1 MTFPLDRRKLSE
13 WNIPGFRVGPGRQ
26 RVSNWQIPSL
36 YALAAVLAGMILP
49 RLESR
54 WLPRVHS
61 NLSISSALTL
71 FGAIGSGMISLTGV
85 VFALAFVMVQFSS
98 VAYSPRLSM
107 WIAQDRVLWHSLGVF
122 TATFLYSLAGIG
134 WVDRYGSGGVPL
146 ISSLIVLV
154 LLFVSVGMFIALV
167 ERISLVQIHRMLAFT
182 GTQGR
187 EVVET
192 MYPPIEAPA
201 ALVEPEEYRRLP
213 VKQKL
218 LHRGRPLVIQAIDE
232 AKLQSLASSS
242 GGIVE
247 VVATVGDTMM
257 EGMELLRVYG
267 SKEEINDQAL
277 RTAFMVG
284 EQRTFDQDPKYAIRL
299 LVDIA
304 IRALSPAI
312 NDPTTA
318 VQALDQIEDLL
329 RRLGR
334 RRLEIGAI
342 HDGQGDLR
350 LVTPHPSWEDF
361 LALAFDEIRVYG
373 ASSVQVMRRMKA
385 LASDLIDFLPEERRK
400 PLLRQ
405 QRRLNATIARSFETA
420 EEKREAS
427 VEDRQGLGVTRED

>member
-201 ALVEPEEYRRLP
+201 ALVEPEEYRKLP

-232 AKLQSLASSS
+232 VKLQSLASSS

>member
-13 WNIPGFRVGPGRQ
+13 WNIPGFRVGLGRQ

-54 WLPRVHS
+54 WLPGVHS

-71 FGAIGSGMISLTGV
+71 FGAIGTGMISLTGV

-98 VAYSPRLSM
+98 MAYSPRLSM

-167 ERISLVQIHRMLAFT
+167 ERISLLQIHRMLAFT

-201 ALVEPEEYRRLP
+201 AP
-213 VKQKL
+213 
-218 LHRGRPLVIQAIDE
+218 A
-232 AKLQSLASSS
+232 
-242 GGIVE
+242 
-247 VVATVGDTMM
+247 AT
-257 EGMELLRVYG
+257 
-267 SKEEINDQAL
+267 
-277 RTAFMVG
+277 F
-284 EQRTFDQDPKYAIRL
+284 
-299 LVDIA
+299 
-304 IRALSPAI
+304 
-312 NDPTTA
+312 
-318 VQALDQIEDLL
+318 
-329 RRLGR
+329 
-334 RRLEIGAI
+334 
-342 HDGQGDLR
+342 
-350 LVTPHPSWEDF
+350 
-361 LALAFDEIRVYG
+361 
-373 ASSVQVMRRMKA
+373 
-385 LASDLIDFLPEERRK
+385 
-400 PLLRQ
+400 
-405 QRRLNATIARSFETA
+405 
-420 EEKREAS
+420 
-427 VEDRQGLGVTRED
+427 

>member
-154 LLFVSVGMFIALV
+154 LLFLSVGMFIALV

-201 ALVEPEEYRRLP
+201 ALVEPEEYRKLP

-232 AKLQSLASSS
+232 VKLQSLASSS

-267 SKEEINDQAL
+267 SKEEINDEAL

-427 VEDRQGLGVTRED
+427 IEDRQGLGVTRED

>member
-54 WLPRVHS
+54 WLPGVHS

-71 FGAIGSGMISLTGV
+71 FGAIGTGMMSLTGV

-98 VAYSPRLSM
+98 MAYSPRLSM

-122 TATFLYSLAGIG
+122 TATFLYSLAGIA

-167 ERISLVQIHRMLAFT
+167 ERISLLQIHRMLAFT

-192 MYPPIEAPA
+192 MYPPIEVPA
-201 ALVEPEEYRRLP
+201 ALAEPEEYRKLP

-218 LHRGRPLVIQAIDE
+218 LHGGRPLVIQAIDE
-232 AKLQSLASSS
+232 VKLQSLASSS

-277 RTAFMVG
+277 RTAFIVG

-350 LVTPHPSWEDF
+350 VVTPHPSWEDF

-385 LASDLIDFLPEERRK
+385 LAGDLIDFLPEERRK

-405 QRRLNATIARSFETA
+405 QRRLNASIARSFETA

-427 VEDRQGLGVTRED
+427 AEDRQGLGVTRED